1 MLMGCQGMGS
11 WQECG
16 CKFDF
21 TLSFWVYVLK
31 CESKMLV
38 FFLIQCSFN
47 CISILICNLSS
58 HFDKQEPVSYG
69 VAAVTFLNTLL
80 FIIKHYCLHCVI
92 PEVDACSD
100 C

>member
-1 MLMGCQGMGS
+1 MGS

-16 CKFDF
+16 CKLEL
-21 TLSFWVYVLK
+21 TLFFWVCVYVFQLK

-38 FFLIQCSFN
+38 FLIQCSFN

-69 VAAVTFLNTLL
+69 VAAVTFLNTY
-80 FIIKHYCLHCVI
+80 FVYY
-92 PEVDACSD
+92 
-100 C
+100 